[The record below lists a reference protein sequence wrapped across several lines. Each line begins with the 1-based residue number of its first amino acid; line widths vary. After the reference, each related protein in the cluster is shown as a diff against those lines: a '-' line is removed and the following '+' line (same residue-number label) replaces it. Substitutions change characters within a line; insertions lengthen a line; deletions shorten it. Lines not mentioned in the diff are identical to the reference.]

1 MILGKTA
8 GLTALFVV
16 SASAAF
22 AETGTVK
29 ADRVN
34 VRGVAGMAGEVITQ
48 LSKGESVT
56 ILEPVVIKAD
66 KGDPTN
72 WFKIALPANTP
83 LWVSAAFVGTNHTV
97 SAKKLNVRGGPGEN
111 FSVVARLEKGAELKV
126 LRHEGDWLE
135 VQAPAGAA
143 AYVVASFIEISAKP
157 GPAEAPTGAVPVVI
171 SEAKTTPVPETKPE
185 PPPVV
190 AQDKKPGTEA
200 PKAVIAPAIP
210 QATPVPE
217 PAVSNPVAVPAATV
231 AVSSAP
237 VTSDGVAA
245 VARKVFREG
254 IVRRDLHV
262 NTPSYFNLED
272 RYSGEK
278 IAFLVANEQKFEL
291 WRYIGSRVILSGEEF
306 LDDRWKRTPII
317 KVETLDLP

>member
-1 MILGKTA
+1 MISVKIA
-8 GLTALFVV
+8 GLSALLAASTLVV
-16 SASAAF
+16 S

-48 LSKGESVT
+48 LGKGESVT
-56 ILEPVVIKAD
+56 ILEPVVVKAA

-72 WFKIALPANTP
+72 WFKISLPANTP
-83 LWVSAAFVGTNHTV
+83 LWVNAAFVGTNQTV
-97 SAKKLNVRGGPGEN
+97 SAKRLNVRGGPGEN
-111 FSVVARLEKGAELKV
+111 FSVVARLEKGADLKV
-126 LRHEGDWLE
+126 LRRENDWLE
-135 VQAPAGAA
+135 IQAPEGAA
-143 AYVVASFIEISAKP
+143 AYVVASFIEVTGKPASSEAPAKP
-157 GPAEAPTGAVPVVI
+157 APIATP
-171 SEAKTTPVPETKPE
+171 EAKTPPVAEIKPE
-185 PPPVV
+185 PSPVV
-190 AQDKKPGTEA
+190 AQDTK
-200 PKAVIAPAIP
+200 PAIP
-210 QATPVPE
+210 QAAPVPE
-217 PAVSNPVAVPAATV
+217 PAVPRPSVAPAPRVSAPAAPMT
-231 AVSSAP
+231 P
-237 VTSDGVAA
+237 DGVQA

-278 IAFLVANEQKFEL
+278 IAFLIVNEQKIEL

-317 KVETLDLP
+317 KIETLDLP

>member
-1 MILGKTA
+1 MISVKIA
-8 GLTALFVV
+8 GLSALLAASTLVV
-16 SASAAF
+16 S

-34 VRGVAGMAGEVITQ
+34 VRGVAGMTGEVITQ
-48 LSKGESVT
+48 LGKGESVT
-56 ILEPVVIKAD
+56 ILEPVVVKAA

-83 LWVSAAFVGTNHTV
+83 LWVNAAFVGTNQTV
-97 SAKKLNVRGGPGEN
+97 SAKRLNVRGGPGEN
-111 FSVVARLEKGAELKV
+111 FSVVARLEKGADLKV
-126 LRHEGDWLE
+126 LRRENDWLE
-135 VQAPAGAA
+135 IQAPEGAA
-143 AYVVASFIEISAKP
+143 AYVVASFIEVAGKPATSEVPAKP
-157 GPAEAPTGAVPVVI
+157 APIATP
-171 SEAKTTPVPETKPE
+171 EAKTPPVAEIKPE
-185 PPPVV
+185 PSPVV
-190 AQDKKPGTEA
+190 AHDTK
-200 PKAVIAPAIP
+200 PAIP
-210 QATPVPE
+210 QAAPVPE
-217 PAVSNPVAVPAATV
+217 STVPTPSVAPAPSVSAPAAPMT
-231 AVSSAP
+231 A
-237 VTSDGVAA
+237 DGVQA

-278 IAFLVANEQKFEL
+278 IAFLIVNEQKFEL

-317 KVETLDLP
+317 KIETLDLP